1 MQLKREQVDAFI
13 KDAHATADRLL
24 SGSRWQKCKDW
35 LLQDAVRPNNLT
47 VLVILSV
54 VILLD

>member
-1 MQLKREQVDAFI
+1 MSKAQIESLI
-13 KDAHATADRLL
+13 KDAHKTADRLL

-35 LLQDAVRPNNLT
+35 LLQDAARPNNLT
-47 VLVILSV
+47 VLVILSI

>member
-1 MQLKREQVDAFI
+1 MSIKREQVDALI
-13 KDAHATADRLL
+13 KDAHKTADRLL

-47 VLVILSV
+47 VLVILSI

>member
-1 MQLKREQVDAFI
+1 MMTNKQINALIE
-13 KDAHATADRLL
+13 DAHKTADRLL

-35 LLQDAVRPNNLT
+35 LLQDAARPNTLT
-47 VLVILSV
+47 VLVILSI